1 VRLRALIA
9 LVTMVLASCGLALA
23 SPDLPQLGQR
33 VTVAHLQGDSG
44 TVIVE
49 SASGAPVAAV
59 ELWYRAP
66 SVGFGPKPIPSLA
79 RVAAQTVAGSR
90 PIVGDSLGEAVNR
103 VGGKLAITTYGNSV
117 SISALVPA
125 DSARAIVKSMTIAYF
140 SPVVT
145 DAGFKAATGEVA
157 TDALFASFDPQTI
170 VRDAVFAQLFVS
182 GPQHYP
188 ALGAAK
194 DIASIPIESVRS
206 FAVRA
211 FRAQNAV
218 LVISGSVD
226 SSVAAAA
233 SKGRPS
239 GETADT
245 ASTPEPASA
254 SELAG
259 PSTPVS
265 KPFEEPG
272 GGYAWVGPPIAD
284 ERSATAMDF
293 LADYLFRP
301 GSGTVSRDVAARF
314 PNALVSGQF
323 VTLHDPG
330 VLFVSFS
337 GAPVDGLRD
346 SVDRGVA
353 MVRKPLDPALF
364 SRAVEA
370 FEYHLLSDLQT
381 PTELADN
388 FGWYAVEGNLE
399 YAPGAN
405 GAAGAYF
412 RAAASLTPE
421 FVAQLAQKYLDKPS
435 AGVSLVPEAKPLPS
449 KGTPS

>member
-1 VRLRALIA
+1 MLF
-9 LVTMVLASCGLALA
+9 ASWGTAVA
-23 SPDLPQLGQR
+23 AAADLPQLGPR
-33 VTVAHLQGDSG
+33 VTVSHLQGDSG

-49 SASGAPVAAV
+49 PASGAPVAAV

-66 SVGFGPKPIPSLA
+66 SIGFGPKPITSLA

-90 PIVGDSLGEAVNR
+90 PIVGDSLGETVNK
-103 VGGKLAITTYGNSV
+103 VGGKLAITTYGDSV

-125 DSARAIVKSMTIAYF
+125 DAARSIVKAMTVAYF

-145 DAGFKAATGEVA
+145 DAGFKAASTEVA

-170 VRDAVFAQLFVS
+170 VRDTVFAQLFVG

-188 ALGAAK
+188 ALGAAR
-194 DIASIPIESVRS
+194 DVASISVDSVRT
-206 FAVRA
+206 FAIRA

-218 LVISGSVD
+218 LVISGAID
-226 SSVAAAA
+226 ASVAEAA

-239 GETADT
+239 GETAET
-245 ASTPEPASA
+245 ASIPEPTAA
-254 SELAG
+254 SEVAR
-259 PSTPVS
+259 PSTPVTKS
-265 KPFEEPG
+265 FEEPG

-293 LADYLFRP
+293 IADYLFRP
-301 GSGTVSRDVAARF
+301 GSGTVARDVAAHF
-314 PNALVSGQF
+314 PAAQLSGQF

-337 GAPVDGLRD
+337 GAPVDRLGD
-346 SVDRGVA
+346 SVDRGIVGL
-353 MVRKPLDPALF
+353 RKPLEPAQF
-364 SRAVEA
+364 SRAVQA

-421 FVAQLAQKYLDKPS
+421 FVAQVAQKYLDKPS
-435 AGVSLVPEAKPLPS
+435 AGVSLVPEAKLAPAKGSPS
-449 KGTPS
+449 